1 MSQSKNE
8 IKNELKNELLE
19 LLHRTTNKVINATGD
34 ELFDLVESH
43 PKFPHCEK
51 YVVDLIS
58 RLNDFIQSKGFF
70 ISKGALVAIYLKHKE
85 ETNANEKRVNDIIL
99 SIR

>member
-1 MSQSKNE
+1 MSQLKDE
-8 IKNELKNELLE
+8 IKNEILDLLNK
-19 LLHRTTNKVINATGD
+19 TTNKVLNATGD
-34 ELFDLVESH
+34 DLFDLIESH

-58 RLNDFIQSKGFF
+58 RLNYFIQAKGFS

-85 ETNANEKRVNDIIL
+85 ATNANEKRVNDIIL

>member
-1 MSQSKNE
+1 MSNLKQETKND
-8 IKNELKNELLE
+8 ILDLLNK
-19 LLHRTTNKVINATGD
+19 TTNKVINATGD

-51 YVVDLIS
+51 YVVELIS
-58 RLNDFIQSKGFF
+58 VLNNLIQSKGFS

-85 ETNANEKRVNDIIL
+85 AKDANEKRANDIIL
-99 SIR
+99 SVR